1 MSRSVDD
8 LIAALRSFE
17 PSDDESDNVHRLNEI
32 FDGFHLLTER
42 EEAVPEIF
50 ALVERHPAAEFGTP
64 GPLVRELERLATW
77 PRLLAASLRR
87 QPTEIAAWMANRLLN
102 SPLPRDQRAAWIAC
116 LTEVTTHPRASAS
129 VRESAIRFLDFQA
142 SRSGRLR
149 P

>member
-50 ALVERHPAAEFGTP
+50 ALIERHPGADFGTP
-64 GPLVRELERLATW
+64 GPLVRELERLPTW
-77 PRLLAASLRR
+77 PKLLAASLRR
-87 QPTEIAAWMANRLLN
+87 QPTEIATWMANRLLN
-102 SPLPRDQRAAWIAC
+102 SPLPRDRRDAWIAC
-116 LTEVTTHPRASAS
+116 LAEVTTHPRASAP

-142 SRSGRLR
+142 SRSGRLN